1 MRWGDAL
8 AAILGTAVPIVV
20 DLVRAFADGDSGAYR
35 RVAKIIPSPL
45 RAEAKLSYERAR
57 LAAMKGAKD
66 GR

>member
-1 MRWGDAL
+1 
-8 AAILGTAVPIVV
+8 VV

-45 RAEAKLSYERAR
+45 RAEAKLSHERAR
-57 LAAMKGAKD
+57 LAAMKEADD